1 MVAEDSAPLSGPLVE
16 VLRGA
21 YLQRRSG
28 RCEVAGGPIGS
39 IYLRRGEIYLDRDQG
54 GRSGELLGLAGPL
67 RAGTQAG
74 GGRQDGEL
82 RQAMEKLG
90 RDFAGVAGQ
99 ATFRSNAGGAVE
111 LVGPLPTVFLLLELA
126 TAGASERQLV
136 DRLGGEQTRFRG
148 HQETPALQQLAGL
161 DSEMVKAMMVVDQ
174 SGTLGDHLRSAAH
187 RQQLLR
193 GLVKLWAVGLLAIEQ
208 PAAAPAGQNAI
219 VTPKALQRFRERI
232 GENLE
237 DQPMTLGADAH
248 RAAVAGL
255 FGRLAKVNFYELLE
269 IKLDASDEQILSG
282 FNQLARLVHPQH
294 AAKLGLQGREDTLQV
309 LFERV
314 TEAYLTL
321 SDPVRRSSYNTLMG
335 LHQDIQIRPEQRV
348 EEKRRMAR
356 VLYNRGTDALATMDY
371 STAVDLLKEA
381 ARMDPQAGYYAA
393 LGQAQAKN
401 PNWRKHAVE
410 SYERAIELDKTN
422 AGLYVAFG
430 QVLEQLG
437 ETARSKQQFDQALT
451 LMPNHPA
458 ALDGL
463 ARLQGGGKPA
473 AAAKSSLKSA
483 LGWGK
488 R

>member
-1 MVAEDSAPLSGPLVE
+1 MVAEDTAPLSGPLVD

-28 RCEVAGGPIGS
+28 RCEVAGGPIAS
-39 IYLRRGEIYLDRDQG
+39 LYLRRGEIYLDRDQG
-54 GRSGELLGLAGPL
+54 GRSAELLSLAGPL
-67 RAGTQAG
+67 PGA
-74 GGRQDGEL
+74 RQDGEL

-90 RDFAGVAGQ
+90 RDFSGVTGQ

-111 LVGPLPTVFLLLELA
+111 LVGPLPTVFVLLELA

-161 DSEMVKAMMVVDQ
+161 DSEMSRAMMVVDQ
-174 SGTLGDHLRSAAH
+174 SGTLADHLRSAGQ

-193 GLVKLWAVGLLAIEQ
+193 GLVKLWAVGLLAIDQ
-208 PAAAPAGQNAI
+208 PAAQGGKNDI

-237 DQPMTLGADAH
+237 DQPMTLSADAH

-255 FGRLAKVNFYELLE
+255 FGRLSKVNFYELLE
-269 IKLDASDEQILSG
+269 IKLDANDENILSG

-335 LHQDIQIRPEQRV
+335 LHQDIQIRPEQRT

-381 ARMDPQAGYYAA
+381 ARMDPQTGYYAA

-410 SYERAIELDKTN
+410 SYERAIELDKNN

-437 ETARSKQQFDQALT
+437 ETARSKQQFEQALT

-458 ALDGL
+458 ALDGI
-463 ARLQGGGKPA
+463 ARLQGGKSAP
-473 AAAKSSLKSA
+473 AAKSSLKSA